1 MLGDC
6 FRRGRILAV
15 DDGSDSDLDPV
26 LLVSGMGGSI
36 LNARNKKNG
45 LQIRAWVRIFLANF
59 EFKKHLRSLYNPKT
73 GYTESL
79 DENVEIVVPED
90 DYGLH
95 AIDNLDPSMVSLRPL
110 NPL

>member
-59 EFKKHLRSLYNPKT
+59 EFKKHLWSLYNPKT
-73 GYTESL
+73 GT
-79 DENVEIVVPED
+79 
-90 DYGLH
+90 GLFCVFQ
-95 AIDNLDPSMVSLRPL
+95 LLGS
-110 NPL
+110 